1 VKEQRNFS
9 NAQRVFIE
17 AKALLNVTKET
28 MRKEVERK
36 ARELNIDPFSKEIG
50 EVEKYV
56 EIEMKAE
63 EKYKYWEV
71 NKAYNT
77 AFWEL
82 LKWTISELK
91 RQYPKKAKELEPL
104 LNPDNK
110 LFVHTRQEEIS
121 DTLLRLSI

>member
-1 VKEQRNFS
+1 VRNFNNEQRT
-9 NAQRVFIE
+9 FIE

-36 ARELNIDPFSKEIG
+36 ARELNIAPWSKEIG

-71 NKAYNT
+71 QKAYNK

-104 LNPDNK
+104 IDPKNRED
-110 LFVHTRQEEIS
+110 I
-121 DTLLRLSI
+121 